1 MEEPQC
7 RSQCASEKQFSD
19 YTRKREWMSMTIDY
33 KKFTKNVLCMFA
45 AILGIGILSVATA
58 FMAVLGG
65 IVCIVYMMKSF
76 SECIVHDVI
85 IILSHLFSS
94 CILEENNPTDDS
106 SITIVTPAEISNF
119 SEYST
124 SVPYSGSVLRCD
136 TLRSFSAPSHPLNV
150 EHFIVEINVADI
162 EKDKV
167 NAHDK
172 LPLAVAVNHQKI
184 IPYTGV

>member
-1 MEEPQC
+1 MERTE
-7 RSQCASEKQFSD
+7 ASAMCDEKQNTEGISHV
-19 YTRKREWMSMTIDY
+19 SMAIDY

-119 SEYST
+119 SEYSN
-124 SVPYSGSVLRCD
+124 SVPYSGSVLRSD
-136 TLRSFSAPSHPLNV
+136 TLSSFSAPSHSLNA

>member
-1 MEEPQC
+1 MERTE
-7 RSQCASEKQFSD
+7 ASARCDEKQNTEGISHV
-19 YTRKREWMSMTIDY
+19 SMAIDY
-33 KKFTKNVLCMFA
+33 KKCTKNVLCMFA

-124 SVPYSGSVLRCD
+124 SVPYSGSVLRRD
-136 TLRSFSAPSHPLNV
+136 TLRPFSAPSHPLNA

-162 EKDKV
+162 EKDKE
-167 NAHDK
+167 NTDNK
-172 LPLAVAVNHQKI
+172 LPVAVALAVNHQKI
-184 IPYTGV
+184 IPYVGV